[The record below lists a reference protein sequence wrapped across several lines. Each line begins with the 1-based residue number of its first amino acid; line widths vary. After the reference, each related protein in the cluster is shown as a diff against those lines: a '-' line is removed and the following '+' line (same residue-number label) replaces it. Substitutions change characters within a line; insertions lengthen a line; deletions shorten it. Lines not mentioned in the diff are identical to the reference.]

1 MSELTRT
8 TPDRTTAAIASM
20 SAAALLLSAV
30 SLVLT
35 VTDDDLDAQQ
45 VEDRLACLE
54 LPGPNDCGA
63 DGR

>member
-1 MSELTRT
+1 MSDLTRT
-8 TPDRTTAAIASM
+8 APDRATTAIAAT
-20 SAAALLLSAV
+20 SAVALLLSAF

-35 VTDDDLDAQQ
+35 LTDDDLDAQQ

>member
-8 TPDRTTAAIASM
+8 APDRTTLAIATT

-35 VTDDDLDAQQ
+35 VTDDDLDPQEVQ
-45 VEDRLACLE
+45 DRLACLE
-54 LPGPNDCGA
+54 LPGPNDCGL

>member
-1 MSELTRT
+1 MTELTRT
-8 TPDRTTAAIASM
+8 APDRATLVVATTSVV
-20 SAAALLLSAV
+20 ALLLSAF

-35 VTDDDLDAQQ
+35 LTDDDLDAQQ

-54 LPGPNDCGA
+54 LPGPNDCGL

>member
-1 MSELTRT
+1 MSRPTRT
-8 TPDRTTAAIASM
+8 AADRTTTAVASM
-20 SAAALLLSAV
+20 SAVALLLSAL
-30 SLVLT
+30 SQVLT
-35 VTDDDLDAQQ
+35 VSDDDLDAQQ

>member
-8 TPDRTTAAIASM
+8 APDRTTLVVATTSV
-20 SAAALLLSAV
+20 AALLLSAT

-54 LPGPNDCGA
+54 LPGPNDCGL

>member
-20 SAAALLLSAV
+20 SAVALLLSAV

>member
-1 MSELTRT
+1 MPELTRT
-8 TPDRTTAAIASM
+8 APDRTMLVVATTSVV
-20 SAAALLLSAV
+20 ALLLSAF

-54 LPGPNDCGA
+54 LPGPNDCGL

>member
-8 TPDRTTAAIASM
+8 APDRTTVVVATT

-54 LPGPNDCGA
+54 LPGPNDCGV